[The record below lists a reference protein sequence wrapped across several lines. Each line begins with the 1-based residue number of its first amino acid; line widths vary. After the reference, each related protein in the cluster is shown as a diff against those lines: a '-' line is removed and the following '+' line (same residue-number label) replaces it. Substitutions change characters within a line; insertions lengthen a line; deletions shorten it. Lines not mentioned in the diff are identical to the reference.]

1 MRTDT
6 FNNIFNNQAKF
17 IKWNMPNVAECRT
30 RLLVEYN
37 NMHAVQI
44 VSQSAQLLLKL
55 PMTLLLRLAAAK
67 QYHKLLLVE

>member
-1 MRTDT
+1 
-6 FNNIFNNQAKF
+6 
-17 IKWNMPNVAECRT
+17 MPNVAECRT